1 MEILEKEFFK
11 NYMTKNICF
20 KEIYGYERNI
30 FYYCKNTKEFNPK
43 KLKEINFKNVQLESN
58 FVFDYNDLFFYK
70 DDLAYFLILFREIDI
85 NSFRI
90 GEIFL
95 KKYNLVF
102 NHDSKMI
109 GFYSN
114 INDNK
119 IENKNIIKDKG
130 GSNFSLTNIL
140 LIIILVCILILGLF
154 FFKRRLNRK
163 IRANELEDKYSYIA
177 KNSESEF
184 NEINL

>member
-1 MEILEKEFFK
+1 M
-11 NYMTKNICF
+11 
-20 KEIYGYERNI
+20 
-30 FYYCKNTKEFNPK
+30 
-43 KLKEINFKNVQLESN
+43 QLESN

-70 DDLAYFLILFREIDI
+70 DDLVYFLILFREIDI

-95 KKYNLVF
+95 KKYKLVF

-177 KNSESEF
+177 KNTDSEF

>member
-1 MEILEKEFFK
+1 M
-11 NYMTKNICF
+11 
-20 KEIYGYERNI
+20 
-30 FYYCKNTKEFNPK
+30 
-43 KLKEINFKNVQLESN
+43 
-58 FVFDYNDLFFYK
+58 
-70 DDLAYFLILFREIDI
+70 AYFLILFREIDI

-102 NHDSKMI
+102 NHDNKMI

-114 INDNK
+114 KNENK
-119 IENKNIIKDKG
+119 IENNNLIKDKIK
-130 GSNFSLTNIL
+130 SNFSLTNIL
-140 LIIILVCILILGLF
+140 LIIILLCILFLGLF

-177 KNSESEF
+177 KNADSEF
-184 NEINL
+184 NEIN